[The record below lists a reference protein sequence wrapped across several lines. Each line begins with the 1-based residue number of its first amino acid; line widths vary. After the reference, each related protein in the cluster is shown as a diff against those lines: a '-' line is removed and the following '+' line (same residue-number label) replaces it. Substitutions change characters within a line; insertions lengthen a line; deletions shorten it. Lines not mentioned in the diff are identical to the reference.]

1 MELSY
6 TQFSHLI
13 RRFPDFELSYETISH
28 NKVSNK
34 YDICLAVPIGKKC
47 YAWFTYDGNNNVCY
61 LLDINRDKKISRAKK
76 IPVMFDGDLS
86 VGTVVYG
93 TLWSEGRRPSTTNS
107 EGSLATE
114 GVWFDEGNRNFFIVE
129 DILYFKGIPMKTEPF
144 GSRLGFIQQLMN
156 KTKQCFTTKD
166 HMVLSPSTMW
176 KVELNE
182 KMWEFPTYIPGQVQ
196 NNIVYPVHHIQYR
209 SSSDVMP
216 YLNVNISKK
225 IQAKPAIQQTTMSEA
240 VMKLPRLDFSKPQ
253 YKQKTVFQVSAD
265 VQNDIYHLY
274 AYGKNNQPVYYGIA
288 YIPGYKSSVFM
299 NSLFRNIREN
309 INLDYIEES
318 DDEENFEDM
327 RDNKYVDLNK
337 KVLMECAFHTKFKK
351 WVPLRLVDTRSKVIH
366 IFNLTVSSV
375 DDRGRQSETYNGAH
389 RPNSSTKLVVG
400 QSHVVAQLLTTEGV
414 PRQVS
419 FGGINAQRPK
429 TYSNEKY
436 VHHRR

>member
-6 TQFSHLI
+6 SQFSHLI

-47 YAWFTYDGNNNVCY
+47 YMWFTYNGKNNVCY
-61 LLDINRDKKISRAKK
+61 LLDINREKKISKAKNMP
-76 IPVMFDGDLS
+76 IIFDGDLS
-86 VGTVVYG
+86 IGTIVYG
-93 TLWSEGRRPSTTNS
+93 TLWSPSS
-107 EGSLATE
+107 EE
-114 GVWFDEGNRNFFIVE
+114 DNNNRNLFIVE

-144 GSRLGFIQQLMN
+144 GSRLGFIYQLMN
-156 KTKQCFTTKD
+156 KTKQCFLTND
-166 HMVLSPSTMW
+166 HLVIAPSTMW

-182 KMWEFPTYIPGQVQ
+182 KMWEFPTYIPGQIQ
-196 NNIVYPVHHIQYR
+196 NNIAYQVHHIQYR
-209 SSSDVMP
+209 SSSEVMP

-225 IQAKPAIQQTTMSEA
+225 MQPKPVIQQTSMAET
-240 VMKLPRLDFSKPQ
+240 VMRLPRLDFSKPQ
-253 YKQKTVFQVSAD
+253 YKQKTVFQVRAD

-318 DDEENFEDM
+318 DDEENFQDM

-337 KVLMECAFHTKFKK
+337 KVIMECAFHTKFKK
-351 WVPLRLVDTRSKVIH
+351 WVPLRLVDSRCKVIH
-366 IFNLTVSSV
+366 IFKLTI
-375 DDRGRQSETYNGAH
+375 NGGGQDPRIGH
-389 RPNSSTKLVVG
+389 RN
-400 QSHVVAQLLTTEGV
+400 
-414 PRQVS
+414 
-419 FGGINAQRPK
+419 F
-429 TYSNEKY
+429 
-436 VHHRR
+436 

>member
-47 YAWFTYDGNNNVCY
+47 YAWFTYDGNKNVCY
-61 LLDINRDKKISRAKK
+61 LLDINREKKISRAKK
-76 IPVMFDGDLS
+76 IPVMFEGDLS
-86 VGTVVYG
+86 IGTVVYG
-93 TLWSEGRRPSTTNS
+93 TLWYGLIDSPTT
-107 EGSLATE
+107 TK
-114 GVWFDEGNRNFFIVE
+114 VDEGNRNFFIVE

-144 GSRLGFIQQLMN
+144 GSRLGFMQQLMN

-166 HMVLSPSTMW
+166 HMVLAPSTMW

-182 KMWEFPTYIPGQVQ
+182 KMWEFPTYIPVQVQ

-253 YKQKTVFQVSAD
+253 YKHNTVFQVSAD

-309 INLDYIEES
+309 KNLDYIEES
-318 DDEENFEDM
+318 DDEENFQDM

-351 WVPLRLVDTRSKVIH
+351 WIPLRLVDSRSKVIH
-366 IFNLTVSSV
+366 IFKLSV
-375 DDRGRQSETYNGAH
+375 NNEGFSDTRHKKNGY
-389 RPNSSTKLVVG
+389 K
-400 QSHVVAQLLTTEGV
+400 
-414 PRQVS
+414 
-419 FGGINAQRPK
+419 I
-429 TYSNEKY
+429 
-436 VHHRR
+436 

>member
-34 YDICLAVPIGKKC
+34 YDICLAVPVGKKC
-47 YAWFTYDGNNNVCY
+47 YIWFTYDGNNNVCY
-61 LLDINRDKKISRAKK
+61 LLDINREKKISKAKK
-76 IPVMFDGDLS
+76 ISVVFEGELS
-86 VGTVVYG
+86 TGTVVYG
-93 TLWSEGRRPSTTNS
+93 TLWPSSEN
-107 EGSLATE
+107 EG
-114 GVWFDEGNRNFFIVE
+114 DRNFFIVE
-129 DILYFKGIPMKTEPF
+129 DILYFKGIPMKSEPF
-144 GSRLGFIQQLMN
+144 GSRLGFMQQLMN
-156 KTKQCFTTKD
+156 KTKQYFKSKD
-166 HMVLSPSTMW
+166 HMVLAPSTMW

-182 KMWEFPTYIPGQVQ
+182 KMWEFPTYIPAQIQ
-196 NNIVYPVHHIQYR
+196 NNIAYPVHHIQYR

-225 IQAKPAIQQTTMSEA
+225 IQAKPVIQQTTMSEA

-253 YKQKTVFQVSAD
+253 YKQKTVFQVRAD

-309 INLDYIEES
+309 KNLDYIEES
-318 DDEENFEDM
+318 DDEENFQDM

-351 WVPLRLVDTRSKVIH
+351 WVPLRLVDSRSKVIH
-366 IFNLTVSSV
+366 IFKLSSLNDGGYQSSV
-375 DDRGRQSETYNGAH
+375 VETY
-389 RPNSSTKLVVG
+389 
-400 QSHVVAQLLTTEGV
+400 
-414 PRQVS
+414 
-419 FGGINAQRPK
+419 GGGRRPK
-429 TYSNEKY
+429 PYVNNEGFSDP
-436 VHHRR
+436 HHRKNGYKI